1 MVEAAPLRE
10 IPGKKRVGGLF
21 LFITDEEGN
30 ALFFENKQTK
40 ESTQKVRGQL
50 TTPAETLEKGEK
62 ILTDCL
68 PRTIR
73 EEVGRINSSIQ
84 PLFRGTAYFDTPVYA
99 ISLYCFEI
107 KTSRDAVEINPEDTE
122 ELGASQWVPID
133 KVDGRQLAV
142 GDFRVPLFRLPIPQ
156 FAGNIL
162 KARRQAKFP
171 VIHVVESNL
180 PKGLFVPQ

>member
-1 MVEAAPLRE
+1 MVEATPSRE

-30 ALFFENKQTK
+30 ALFFENNQTK

-73 EEVGRINSSIQ
+73 EEVGRIQSCSQ
-84 PLFRGTAYFDTPVYA
+84 PLFRGTAHFNTPAYS
-99 ISLYCFEI
+99 ISLYCYEI
-107 KTSRDAVEINPEDTE
+107 QTLQAAVEIAPEDSG
-122 ELGASQWVPID
+122 ELGSPRWIPVEHVD
-133 KVDGRQLAV
+133 DRELVVDG
-142 GDFRVPLFRLPIPQ
+142 FRVPLFRVPIPQ
-156 FAGNIL
+156 FADNIL
-162 KARRQAKFP
+162 KARKQEKFP
-171 VIHVVESNL
+171 LVHIVESNL
-180 PKGLFVPQ
+180 PKGLFT